1 MRKIVMATLA
11 LGLMNLGLE
20 TPAAWGQWPHW
31 KDKVVRPN
39 INLIPPLGNHLP
51 YSYAN
56 RLNRPNYLVGRLMYT
71 IEPSSQEAMAW
82 QRARD
87 RGHYA
92 DHAPRMETFYI
103 YRKPWEALG
112 PGPRANPNPPKPA
125 RDRNYMFDPTVP
137 EERPMQEP
145 PQPGSR
151 AGEITPEPIET
162 PKPIEGPTPIE
173 APGEF
178 DAEFDPAALNQRGP
192 SLTELLRSAAAEV
205 PAADSSAV
213 ETAPNDRMPPIR
225 LVPAN

>member
-11 LGLMNLGLE
+11 LGLINLGLE
-20 TPAAWGQWPHW
+20 TPATWGQWPHW

-39 INLIPPLGNHLP
+39 IDLIPPLGNHLP

-56 RLNRPNYLVGRLMYT
+56 RLNRPHYLVGKLMYT

-92 DHAPRMETFYI
+92 NHAPRMETFYI
-103 YRKPWEALG
+103 HRKPWEALG

-125 RDRNYMFDPTVP
+125 RDRNYMVDPTVP
-137 EERPMQEP
+137 EERQLPES

-151 AGEITPEPIET
+151 SGEITPESIET
-162 PKPIEGPTPIE
+162 PKPIETPESIE
-173 APGEF
+173 ALE
-178 DAEFDPAALNQRGP
+178 ELVPAALNQRG
-192 SLTELLRSAAAEV
+192 STLTELPRSAAAEA
-205 PAADSSAV
+205 PAADSPAV
-213 ETAPNDRMPPIR
+213 ETAPNGRVPPIR

>member
-31 KDKVVRPN
+31 RDKVVRPN
-39 INLIPPLGNHLP
+39 IDLIPPLGNHLP
-51 YSYAN
+51 YSDAN
-56 RLNRPNYLVGRLMYT
+56 RLNRPHYLVGKLMYT

-125 RDRNYMFDPTVP
+125 RDRNYMADPTVP
-137 EERPMQEP
+137 EERQVPES
-145 PQPGSR
+145 PQPGNR
-151 AGEITPEPIET
+151 PGETTPEPIET
-162 PKPIEGPTPIE
+162 PKPIEGP
-173 APGEF
+173 G
-178 DAEFDPAALNQRGP
+178 EFDPAALNQRGP
-192 SLTELLRSAAAEV
+192 SLTELLRNAAAET
-205 PAADSSAV
+205 PAADSPAV
-213 ETAPNDRMPPIR
+213 ETAPNERMPPIR

>member
-20 TPAAWGQWPHW
+20 APAAWGQWPHW

-39 INLIPPLGNHLP
+39 IDLIPPLGNHLP

-56 RLNRPNYLVGRLMYT
+56 RLNRPQYLAGKLMYT

-87 RGHYA
+87 RGYYA
-92 DHAPRMETFYI
+92 NHAPRMETYYL

-125 RDRNYMFDPTVP
+125 RDRIYMEDRTVP
-137 EERPMQEP
+137 EERQVPEP

-151 AGEITPEPIET
+151 SGEITPEPIET
-162 PKPIEGPTPIE
+162 PVPL
-173 APGEF
+173 
-178 DAEFDPAALNQRGP
+178 DAAEPSEVLNEFDPAAADRRGP
-192 SLTELLRSAAAEV
+192 SLTELLRSGGAET
-205 PAADSSAV
+205 PPTDLPSIESMPS
-213 ETAPNDRMPPIR
+213 ERMPPIR